1 MSSRDGAYPYV
12 WCEERRHAITAR
24 GHTARKL
31 GPLPR
36 LKWRFFVAFGET
48 GLIAR
53 MKKLAALFLVLSL
66 GVCLHSQSQT
76 PDTVKIGVF
85 LSLTGAT
92 ASYGVSALNAIKLA
106 TEETNQNGGINGKK
120 IELVVEDDHSNTQ
133 EVAGIVMKLIK
144 EAKVDAL
151 IAEPVSVR
159 AIAAAPI
166 AQTHQVVMISSASVK
181 PELTM
186 QGDYIFRACFISST
200 EGEAVA
206 KFAAN
211 KLKAKTAAIIADD
224 KNDYAVVLAAFFR
237 ESFERLGGKV
247 VSVQKYA
254 ANDQDLSAQLN
265 AIKAAKP
272 DIIFAPGFYTT
283 APLVA
288 RTVKRLAIKA
298 TLIGSDGWDSPDLL
312 AGGAEPFAG
321 VYFANHFWVGS
332 NEPLVQQFVSNYRTK
347 YGQPPDAGAATAYDA
362 ARLLFDA
369 FKRAKSTDKSAVREA
384 LAVTKDFP
392 GVTGKITIDD
402 NRNAQVPVYMLRID
416 KNGKFSLE

>member
-1 MSSRDGAYPYV
+1 
-12 WCEERRHAITAR
+12 
-24 GHTARKL
+24 
-31 GPLPR
+31 
-36 LKWRFFVAFGET
+36 
-48 GLIAR
+48 
-53 MKKLAALFLVLSL
+53 MKKLLALFVLLSL

-76 PDTVKIGVF
+76 PDTIKIGTF

-106 TEETNQNGGINGKK
+106 TEEANQAGGLNGKK

-133 EVAGIVMKLIK
+133 EVPGIVTKLIK
-144 EAKVDAL
+144 EANVAAL
-151 IAEPVSVR
+151 IAEPVSTR
-159 AIAAAPI
+159 AMAAAPI
-166 AQTHQVVMISSASVK
+166 AQANQVVMISSASVK

-200 EGEAVA
+200 EGEAIA
-206 KFAAN
+206 KFAVN
-211 KLKAKTAAIIADD
+211 KLRAKSVGIILDD
-224 KNDYAVVLAAFFR
+224 KNDYAVVLAGFFA
-237 ESFERLGGKV
+237 ESFKRLGGKI
-247 VSVQKYA
+247 VSEQRYA
-254 ANDQDLSAQLN
+254 ANAQDITAQLE
-265 AIKAAKP
+265 AIQTAKP

-288 RTVKRLAIKA
+288 RTVKHLDIKS

-332 NEPLVQQFVSNYRTK
+332 TDPRVRKFVTDYQTK
-347 YGQPPDAGAATAYDA
+347 YGVPPDAGAATAYDA

-369 FKRAKSTDKSAVREA
+369 FKRAKSSDKSAVRNA
-384 LAVTKDFP
+384 LATTKDFP
-392 GVTGKITIDD
+392 GVTGKITIDA

>member
-1 MSSRDGAYPYV
+1 MAP
-12 WCEERRHAITAR
+12 
-24 GHTARKL
+24 
-31 GPLPR
+31 
-36 LKWRFFVAFGET
+36 FFAMFGET

-53 MKKLAALFLVLSL
+53 MRKLLAIFVLLSL
-66 GVCLHSQSQT
+66 GVCLHSNSQT
-76 PDTVKIGVF
+76 SDTVKIGVF

-106 TEETNQNGGINGKK
+106 TEETNQNGGLNGKK

-133 EVAGIVMKLIK
+133 EVPGIVTKLIK

-151 IAEPVSVR
+151 IAEPVSTR
-159 AIAAAPI
+159 AMTAAPVSQ
-166 AQTHQVVMISSASVK
+166 ANQVVMISSASVK

-186 QGDYIFRACFISST
+186 HGDYIFRACFISST
-200 EGEAVA
+200 EGEAIA
-206 KFAAN
+206 KFATN
-211 KLKAKTAAIIADD
+211 KLKAKTAAIILDD
-224 KNDYAVVLAAFFR
+224 KNDYAVVLAGFFS
-237 ESFERLGGKV
+237 ESFKRLGGKIV
-247 VSVQKYA
+247 IEQKYA
-254 ANDQDLSAQLN
+254 ASDQDMSAQLL

-332 NEPLVQQFVSNYRTK
+332 DEPRVQKFVADYRTK
-347 YGQPPDAGAATAYDA
+347 YGVLPDAGSATAYDA
-362 ARLLFDA
+362 ARLLFDS

-384 LAVTKDFP
+384 LATTKDFP
-392 GVTGKITIDD
+392 GVTGKITIDAS
-402 NRNAQVPVYMLRID
+402 RNAQVPVYMLRID
-416 KNGKFSLE
+416 KSGKFSLE

>member
-1 MSSRDGAYPYV
+1 
-12 WCEERRHAITAR
+12 
-24 GHTARKL
+24 
-31 GPLPR
+31 
-36 LKWRFFVAFGET
+36 
-48 GLIAR
+48 
-53 MKKLAALFLVLSL
+53 MKKLLALFLLLSI
-66 GVCLHSQSQT
+66 GVCLHAQSQT
-76 PDTVKIGVF
+76 VETVKIGVF

-106 TEETNQNGGINGKK
+106 TEETNQGGGINGKQ

-133 EVAGIVMKLIK
+133 EVPGIVTKLIK

-151 IAEPVSVR
+151 IAEPVSTR
-159 AIAAAPI
+159 AMAAAPI
-166 AQTHQVVMISSASVK
+166 AQANQVVMISSASVK

-200 EGEAVA
+200 EGEAIA

-211 KLKAKTAAIIADD
+211 KLKAKSAAIILDD
-224 KNDYAVVLAAFFR
+224 KNDYAVVLAGFFA
-237 ESFERLGGKV
+237 ESFKRSGGKI
-247 VSVQKYA
+247 VSEQKYA
-254 ANDQDLSAQLN
+254 AGDRDIRAQLE
-265 AIKAAKP
+265 AIKKANP

-288 RTVKRLAIKA
+288 RTVKQLAIKS

-312 AGGAEPFAG
+312 SGGAEPFAG

-332 NEPLVQQFVSNYRTK
+332 NESLVRKFVKDYQTK
-347 YGQPPDAGAATAYDA
+347 YGVAPDAGAATAYDA

-369 FKRAKSTDKSAVREA
+369 FKRSKSTDKAAVRNA
-384 LAVTKDFP
+384 LAATKDFP
-392 GVTGKITIDD
+392 GVTGKITIDAH
-402 NRNAQVPVYMLRID
+402 RNAQVPVYMLRID